1 MSYTALTD
9 MKLLLGIGD
18 DADDTPLQLALDAAT
33 AWIDQFTGRSF
44 VGETGAT
51 KYFYPTNP
59 TLLQLSPDIR
69 TITSVAT
76 DSRGD
81 GTYATTLTSGTH
93 YQPMPFQGIPDSG
106 IYSSLQILGNSA
118 LSFGTAQRV
127 KVVGDWGYV
136 VGGQAPAP
144 VRLAC
149 QMQATRWFKRAK
161 EAPFGILQSTDLGTF
176 TRLGSLDPDV
186 EALVTPYKAGARKW
200 AMV

>member
-1 MSYTALTD
+1 MTSYVSLTD

-18 DADDTPLQLALDAAT
+18 TNDDTPLQLALDAAT

-44 VGETGAT
+44 VAEAGAT

-59 TLLQLSPDIR
+59 NLLTLSPDIR
-69 TITSVAT
+69 TITSVAV

-81 GTYATTLTSGTH
+81 GTYATSLTNGTH

-106 IYSSLQILGNSA
+106 IYSSLQILGNSSQ
-118 LSFGTAQRV
+118 SFGTAQRV

-149 QMQATRWFKRAK
+149 QMQATRWFMRKD
-161 EAPFGILQSTDLGTF
+161 APFGILQSVDLGQF
-176 TRLGSLDPDV
+176 TRLGKLDPDV
-186 EALVTPYKAGARKW
+186 EALITPYKAGSRCW
-200 AMV
+200 VMV